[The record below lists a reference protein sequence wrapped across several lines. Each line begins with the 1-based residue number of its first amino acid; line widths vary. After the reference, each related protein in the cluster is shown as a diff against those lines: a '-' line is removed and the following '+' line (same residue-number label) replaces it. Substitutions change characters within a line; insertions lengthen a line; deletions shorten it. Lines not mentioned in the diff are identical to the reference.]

1 MRRTGPPLIAV
12 LLLCVALGALAWQYA
27 QRPTIL
33 RVAVGPIGSED
44 VRLIAGIAQYLA
56 REKAAYRFRMVL
68 AEGPQDAAKR
78 LDDGKV
84 DLAVIRS
91 DLAIPVEGLTTMV
104 LRRAYGV
111 LVTTADSR
119 IERITDLRG
128 RTVGITRNAPGNVQF
143 LQTILAHYELPRDA
157 VKFQLIEPSERG
169 QALKDGL
176 VDAVFAAAPQTS
188 RTLGDSLASVGRV
201 IGEDKLKFIA
211 IPEAEAIASRN
222 RSLEAG
228 EVVRG
233 AFGGDPPRPPDTMK
247 TVAITFR
254 LMARRTL
261 TDTAA
266 GEVTRL
272 VLESKQSLVTEM
284 PFAQGIEA
292 PSTEKN
298 NPLPLHPG
306 SEAWL
311 DGETLT
317 FFERYGDWMYLG
329 VMTVSILGSLLAA
342 LISRSRSRERQESM
356 KGLSRLI
363 DILHQVRE
371 TEDET
376 ALDALQQE
384 ADQILVTTLKLAAD
398 DSFDHAGL
406 NAYRIA
412 INQVSQAIATQRQIL
427 NQPDDSATQL
437 S

>member
-1 MRRTGPPLIAV
+1 MRRTGPPIIAV
-12 LLLCVALGALAWQYA
+12 LLLCVALGAVAWQYA
-27 QRPTIL
+27 QRPSVL

-44 VRLIAGIAQYLA
+44 VRLVAGIAQYLA
-56 REKAAYRFRMVL
+56 REKAPYRFRMVL
-68 AEGPQDAAKR
+68 ADNPQDAAKR
-78 LDDGKV
+78 LDDGTV

-91 DLAIPVEGLTTMV
+91 DLAVPVEGLTAMV
-104 LRRAYGV
+104 LRRAFAI
-111 LVTTADSR
+111 LITSADSR
-119 IERITDLRG
+119 IERVTDLRG
-128 RTVGITRNAPGNVQF
+128 RTVGVTRNAPGNVAF
-143 LQTILAHYELPRDA
+143 LQTILAHYELPRDS
-157 VKFQLIEPSERG
+157 VKFQLIETAERG
-169 QALKDGL
+169 QALKDGT
-176 VDAVFAAAPQTS
+176 VDAVFAAAPTIS
-188 RTLGDSLASVGRV
+188 RNLADSLIGIGRA
-201 IGEDKLKFIA
+201 IGEDKLKFVP
-211 IPEAEAIASRN
+211 IPESEAIASRN

-228 EVVRG
+228 EIVRG
-233 AFGGDPPRPPDTMK
+233 AFGGDPPRPPDTVK

-261 TDTAA
+261 SDATA

-272 VLESKQSLVTEM
+272 VLESKQSLVPEL

-311 DGETLT
+311 DGETQT

-329 VMTVSILGSLLAA
+329 VMAVSILGSIMAA
-342 LISRSRSRERQESM
+342 IVSRSNSRERQESM
-356 KGLSRLI
+356 KGLARLI
-363 DILHQVRE
+363 DILHQVRDAE
-371 TEDET
+371 TEES
-376 ALDALQQE
+376 LDALQQE

-412 INQVSQAIATQRQIL
+412 INQVSQAIATQRHIL
-427 NQPDDSATQL
+427 SQSTDAASHL

>member
-1 MRRTGPPLIAV
+1 MRRIGPPVIAI
-12 LLLCVALGALAWQYA
+12 LLLCIALAALAWQYA
-27 QRPTIL
+27 QRPSVL

-44 VRLIAGIAQYLA
+44 VRLIAGIAQYLG
-56 REKAAYRFRMVL
+56 REKASYRFRMVL
-68 AEGPQDAAKR
+68 ADTPQDAAKK

-91 DLAIPVEGLTTMV
+91 DLAIPVEGLTTIV
-104 LRRAYGV
+104 LRRSFGI
-111 LVTTADSR
+111 LVTTTDSK
-119 IERITDLRG
+119 IERISDLRG
-128 RTVGITRNAPGNVQF
+128 RTVGVTRNAPGNVQF
-143 LQTILAHYELPRDA
+143 LQTILAHYELPRDS
-157 VKFQLIEPSERG
+157 VKFQLIETAERA
-169 QALKDGL
+169 QALSDRT

-188 RTLGDSLASVGRV
+188 RTLADNIAAMGRLL
-201 IGEDKLKFIA
+201 GEDKLKFIS

-222 RSLEAG
+222 RSLESG
-228 EVVRG
+228 DVVRG
-233 AFGGDPPRPPDTMK
+233 AFGGDPPRPPDTLK
-247 TVAITFR
+247 SVALTFR

-261 TDTAA
+261 PDAAA

-272 VLESKQSLVTEM
+272 VLESKQSLVTEL

-317 FFERYGDWMYLG
+317 FFERYGDWMYLS
-329 VMTVSILGSLLAA
+329 VMVVSIFGSIMAA
-342 LISRSRSRERQESM
+342 IVSRANSRERQEAM

-363 DILHQVRE
+363 DILHQARE
-371 TEDET
+371 AEDET
-376 ALDALQQE
+376 TLDALQQE

-427 NQPDDSATQL
+427 NQPADAAAHL

>member
-1 MRRTGPPLIAV
+1 MRRIGPPLIAV
-12 LLLCVALGALAWQYA
+12 LLLGVALAAIAWQYA
-27 QRPTIL
+27 QRPTVL

-44 VRLIAGIAQYLA
+44 VRLVAGIAQYLT
-56 REKAAYRFRMVL
+56 REKAPYRFRMVL
-68 AEGPQDAAKR
+68 AETPQDAAKR

-91 DLAIPVEGLTTMV
+91 DLAIPVEGLTTIV
-104 LRRAYGV
+104 LRRSFGI
-111 LVTTADSR
+111 LVTSADSR
-119 IERITDLRG
+119 IERISDLRG
-128 RTVGITRNAPGNVQF
+128 RTVGVSRNVPGNMQF
-143 LQTILAHYELPRDA
+143 LQTILAHYELPKDS
-157 VKFQLIEPSERG
+157 VKFQLIDQSDR
-169 QALKDGL
+169 AAVLKDGT
-176 VDAVFAAAPQTS
+176 VDAVFAAAPQVS
-188 RTLGDSLASVGRV
+188 RNFSDGIAAIARA
-201 IGEDKLKFIA
+201 IGEDKVKFIG
-211 IPEAEAIASRN
+211 IPEAEAIAGRN
-222 RSLEAG
+222 RSLEAADL
-228 EVVRG
+228 VRG
-233 AFGGDPPRPPDTMK
+233 AFGGDPPRPPETIK
-247 TVAITFR
+247 TVAITYR
-254 LMARRTL
+254 LMAHRTMS
-261 TDTAA
+261 DAAA

-272 VLESKQSLVTEM
+272 VLQSKQSLVTEL
-284 PFAQGIEA
+284 PFANGIEA

-311 DGETLT
+311 DGETQT

-329 VMTVSILGSLLAA
+329 VMVVSILGSIMAA
-342 LISRSRSRERQESM
+342 VISRANSRERQESM

-371 TEDET
+371 AEDEA

-427 NQPDDSATQL
+427 NQTTDAAAQL